1 MQNTYLAVAQLMLD
15 FVSWTLDLSQATQF
29 EFFWVCG
36 FSVKRQLQGMPLSVL
51 LLIQGAEIVYGVTM
65 AGGGGAGSPMP
76 LFSYP
81 K

>member
-1 MQNTYLAVAQLMLD
+1 
-15 FVSWTLDLSQATQF
+15 
-29 EFFWVCG
+29 
-36 FSVKRQLQGMPLSVL
+36 MPLSVL